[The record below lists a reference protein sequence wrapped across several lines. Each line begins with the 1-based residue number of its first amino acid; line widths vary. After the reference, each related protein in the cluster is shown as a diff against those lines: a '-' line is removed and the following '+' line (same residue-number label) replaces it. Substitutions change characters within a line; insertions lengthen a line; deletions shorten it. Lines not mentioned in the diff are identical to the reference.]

1 MKILFQ
7 LFIALIP
14 LVFSFTTNDPTL
26 SIRFIYLSVG
36 VSIFLFANFYR
47 KEKFYY
53 NLFINQFFICFF
65 LVFIFCFISSL
76 IHGLTPDSIYFLS
89 KIFLLIIFV
98 LLASNFLL
106 KNSFKDFLIPLLLF
120 SFFSSLIYF
129 YQLYDQYDSIVVIED
144 SWHRNKAFDSISGS
158 MGHKNLLASI
168 HFLILP
174 FIIYSIISTN
184 KFLKYFSYI
193 CLFFSLIIFF
203 QTQSRAVI
211 GALLIS
217 SISYLLFS
225 KISKK
230 RLIISLKY
238 IASIVIVGFLFLYS
252 INRIDS
258 FKQEITKN
266 IDFTTSQRFSLY
278 KSSIKLISDNLI
290 FGVGPANWRIKIWEY
305 GLYNNTFGDS
315 FAQRPHNDF
324 LWFFSEGGLVVGI
337 SFLLLFLILLRDSFW
352 LSKNHEDSIFYK
364 LLFAT
369 ILGYSFI
376 SFFDFPSERISH
388 LIIFLLIASIIIS
401 RRIVFDEN
409 KFFTIPHLLKFS
421 LAIICLSIFYFSY
434 NRFQSDKFAS
444 KAIAFKNKGNW
455 TQTIKNI
462 DRAYHNLYYAVDGT
476 STPLHYYRGIANYYQ
491 NKIDLALIDFKKA
504 YNHNCNHIHVLNN
517 LGTIH
522 EIKGK
527 YKLAKEYYNKALK
540 VNPTF
545 KDVRENLSAIFYN
558 EGEYV
563 RALDMILAS
572 KVDVYWKRQRS
583 NDNYDFFLKTI
594 FSAWVNSI
602 KDDLNK
608 KDVNLLNKIKD
619 NFEKHPATTAE
630 KLKEIF
636 YKRKSLDNGYLK
648 TIREH
653 YVL

>member
-7 LFIALIP
+7 FFIAVIP
-14 LVFSFTTNDPTL
+14 LVFSLTTNDPTL
-26 SIRFIYLSVG
+26 SIRFLYLSIS
-36 VSIFLFANFYR
+36 VSIFLFAHFYR
-47 KEKFYY
+47 KEKSYN
-53 NLFINQFFICFF
+53 NLFRNQFFICFL

-76 IHGLTPDSIYFLS
+76 TNGLFADSIYFLS

-98 LLASNFLL
+98 ILVSNFLL
-106 KNSFKDFLIPLLLF
+106 ENSFKDFLIPLLLF

-129 YQLYDQYDSIVVIED
+129 YQLYDQYDSIVIIED

-174 FIIYSIISTN
+174 FIIYSIINTN
-184 KFLKYFSYI
+184 KFFKYFSYV

-211 GALLIS
+211 GALIIS
-217 SISYLLFS
+217 SISYFLLS
-225 KISKK
+225 KISKNK
-230 RLIISLKY
+230 LFQSIKY
-238 IASIVIVGFLFLYS
+238 ILLIVVVGFLFLNS
-252 INRIDS
+252 INRIES

-278 KSSIKLISDNLI
+278 KSSLKLISDNLI

-324 LWFFSEGGLVVGI
+324 LWFFSEGGLVAGI
-337 SFLLLFLILLRDSFW
+337 SYLLLFIILLRDSFW
-352 LSKNHEDSIFYK
+352 LSKNHEDSIFFK

-369 ILGYSFI
+369 ILGYFFI

-388 LIIFLLIASIIIS
+388 LIIFLLIASIIIT
-401 RRIVFDEN
+401 RKIVVEE
-409 KFFTIPHLLKFS
+409 KRYFTIPKFLMLS
-421 LAIICLSIFYFSY
+421 LVLICFLIFYQSY

-476 STPLHYYRGIANYYQ
+476 STPLHYHRGIANYHQ

-504 YNHNCNHIHVLNN
+504 FNHNCNHIHVLNN

-522 EIKGK
+522 EIKGE
-527 YKLAKEYYNKALK
+527 YNLAKEYYNKALK

-545 KDVRENLSAIFYN
+545 KEVRVNLSAIFYN
-558 EGEYV
+558 DGEYV
-563 RALDMILAS
+563 KALDMILAS
-572 KVDVYWKRQRS
+572 KVDVYWKRQRL

-608 KDVNLLNKIKD
+608 KDFNLLNKIKD
-619 NFEKHPATTAE
+619 NFEKHPATTA
-630 KLKEIF
+630 KKMKEIF
-636 YKRKSLDNGYLK
+636 FKRESLKNGYLK
-648 TIREH
+648 TIKEN